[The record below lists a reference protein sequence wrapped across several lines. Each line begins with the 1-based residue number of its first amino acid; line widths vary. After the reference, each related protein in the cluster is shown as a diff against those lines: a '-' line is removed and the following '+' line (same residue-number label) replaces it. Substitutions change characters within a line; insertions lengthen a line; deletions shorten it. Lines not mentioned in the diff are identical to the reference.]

1 MNEIQMKTDIPKLK
15 LTRGQRGGYGW
26 DISVPH
32 LDLEV
37 AAVLRENESGYTVE
51 EGALHSTGIIDGLVL
66 TIGDSINT
74 GVTQLLRFRL
84 RVTVPYHPS
93 NIL

>member
-37 AAVLRENESGYTVE
+37 AVEKVKEIDTKLRKHFGGE
-51 EGALHSTGIIDGLVL
+51 EI
-66 TIGDSINT
+66 
-74 GVTQLLRFRL
+74 
-84 RVTVPYHPS
+84 
-93 NIL
+93 